1 MSAKIRRSWLLV
13 PMSKA
18 DRLTQARQAH
28 ADVVVLDLVEFVT
41 EEDKPAA
48 RERVRP
54 AINALQGCGAE
65 VFAQVDAELLY
76 ADAYAC
82 VWPGLTGVI
91 ISRLESPGQVAE
103 ADTLLSQ
110 LEDARGILPG
120 TLEIVAALET
130 AKGNHAAY
138 DISRASQRVS
148 GLTLGRADLIMD
160 LRPEPSGEIHAMPY
174 LMQRL
179 ITVAHATGV
188 MPIGAWWRAP
198 DRGLLATPDNTYQA
212 AQRGRAIGFKG
223 SLCMLDNQVA
233 PLNRGFTPAEEEVEA
248 ARQLLTAYYAGVAEG
263 VAAIRQDD
271 HVQGERIIDRGTATQ
286 AQHLLALAD
295 ACVARD
301 QEKVEALSHPP
312 LAIP

>member
-1 MSAKIRRSWLLV
+1 MSTKIRRSWLLV

-18 DRLTQARQAH
+18 DCLAQARQAH

-48 RERVRP
+48 REQVRT

-65 VFAQVDAELLY
+65 VFTQVDLELLY
-76 ADAYAC
+76 ADLHAC
-82 VWPGLTGVI
+82 VWPGLTGVV
-91 ISRLESPGQVAE
+91 ISRLESPAQVVE

-110 LEDARGILPG
+110 LENARGILPG
-120 TLEIVAALET
+120 TLAIVAALET

-138 DISRASQRVS
+138 DISRASQRLS

-160 LRPEPSGEIHAMPY
+160 LRPEPSGEIHLMPY
-174 LMQRL
+174 FMQRL

-198 DRGLLATPDNTYQA
+198 DRGLFATPDNTYQA
-212 AQRGRAIGFKG
+212 AQRGRAIGFQG
-223 SLCMLDNQVA
+223 SLCILGNQVE
-233 PLNRGFTPAEEEVEA
+233 PLNRGFTPAVEELQA
-248 ARQLLTAYYAGVAEG
+248 AQHILAAYQAGTAQG
-263 VAAIRQDD
+263 AAA
-271 HVQGERIIDRGTATQ
+271 VKQGDRIIDRGTAAQ
-286 AQHLLALAD
+286 AQHLVVLAE
-295 ACVARD
+295 ACAVRE
-301 QEKVEALSHPP
+301 QEKAEALSHPP

>member
-1 MSAKIRRSWLLV
+1 
-13 PMSKA
+13 MSKA
-18 DRLTQARQAH
+18 DRLAQARQAH

-41 EEDKPAA
+41 EADKPAA
-48 RERVRP
+48 RERVRI
-54 AINALQGCGAE
+54 AINALQGGGAE
-65 VFAQVDAELLY
+65 VFAQVDPEVLY
-76 ADAYAC
+76 ADLRAC
-82 VWPGLTGVI
+82 VWPGLSGVV
-91 ISRLESPGQVAE
+91 ISRLESPAQVAE
-103 ADTLLSQ
+103 AATLLGQ

-130 AKGNHAAY
+130 ARGNHAAY

-179 ITVAHATGV
+179 IIVAHAAAV

-212 AQRGRAIGFKG
+212 ARRGRAIGFKG
-223 SLCMLDNQVA
+223 SLCILDNQVE
-233 PLNRGFTPAEEEVEA
+233 PLNRGFTPAAQELAA
-248 ARQLLTAYYAGVAEG
+248 ARQVLAAYQAGTVQG
-263 VAAIRQDD
+263 AAAVR
-271 HVQGERIIDRGTATQ
+271 QGERIIDRGAATQ
-286 AQHLLALAD
+286 AQHVLALAD
-295 ACVARD
+295 ACAVREQGKA
-301 QEKVEALSHPP
+301 EALSHPP

>member
-13 PMSKA
+13 PMSKV
-18 DRLTQARQAH
+18 DRLAQARQTH

-48 RERVRP
+48 REQVRA
-54 AINALQGCGAE
+54 AINALQGGGVE
-65 VFAQVDAELLY
+65 VFAQVDPEVLY
-76 ADAYAC
+76 ADLYAC
-82 VWPGLTGVI
+82 VWPGLTGVV
-91 ISRLESPGQVAE
+91 ISRLESPQQMAE

-138 DISRASQRVS
+138 DISRTSQRVS

-179 ITVAHATGV
+179 ITVANAAGV

-212 AQRGRAIGFKG
+212 ARRGRAIGFKG
-223 SLCMLDNQVA
+223 SLCMLDNQVE
-233 PLNRGFTPAEEEVEA
+233 PLHRGFTPAAAELAA
-248 ARQLLTAYYAGVAEG
+248 ARQVLAAYQAGTVQG
-263 VAAIRQDD
+263 AAAVRL
-271 HVQGERIIDRGTATQ
+271 GERIIDRGTATQ

-295 ACVARD
+295 ACAAHD

>member
-1 MSAKIRRSWLLV
+1 MRTKIRRSWLLV

-18 DRLTQARQAH
+18 DRLAQARQAH

-48 RERVRP
+48 REQGRT

-65 VFAQVDAELLY
+65 VFAQVDPELLY
-76 ADAYAC
+76 ADLLAC
-82 VWPGLTGVI
+82 VWPGLTGVV
-91 ISRLESPGQVAE
+91 ISHLESPEQMVE

-130 AKGNHAAY
+130 APGNHAAY
-138 DISRASQRVS
+138 DISRASQRIS

-160 LRPEPSGEIHAMPY
+160 LRPEPSGEIHLMPY

-198 DRGLLATPDNTYQA
+198 DRGPFATPDNTSQA
-212 AQRGRAIGFKG
+212 ARRGRAIGFQG
-223 SLCMLDNQVA
+223 SLCILDTQVE
-233 PLNRGFTPAEEEVEA
+233 PLHRGFTPAPEELEA
-248 ARQLLTAYYAGVAEG
+248 ARYILAAYQAGTAQG
-263 VAAIRQDD
+263 AAA
-271 HVQGERIIDRGTATQ
+271 VQQGDRIIDRGTATQ
-286 AQHLLALAD
+286 AQRLLALAE
-295 ACVARD
+295 ACAIRE
-301 QEKVEALSHPP
+301 QAKAEALSHPP
-312 LAIP
+312 LTIP

>member
-1 MSAKIRRSWLLV
+1 MSTQIRRSWLLV
-13 PMSKA
+13 SMSKA
-18 DRLTQARQAH
+18 DRLVQARQAH

-48 RERVRP
+48 REQVRM

-65 VFAQVDAELLY
+65 VFAQVDSALLY
-76 ADAYAC
+76 ADLHAC
-82 VWPGLTGVI
+82 VWPGLIGVVM
-91 ISRLESPGQVAE
+91 SRLESPAQVVE

-130 AKGNHAAY
+130 AQGNHAVY

-160 LRPEPSGEIHAMPY
+160 LRPEPSGEIHFMPY

-179 ITVAHATGV
+179 ITVAYATGV

-198 DRGLLATPDNTYQA
+198 DRGLLATPDHTYQA
-212 AQRGRAIGFKG
+212 ARRGRAIGFKG
-223 SLCMLDNQVA
+223 SLCMLDNQVE
-233 PLNRGFTPAEEEVEA
+233 PLNRGFTPVPEELQA
-248 ARQLLTAYYAGVAEG
+248 ARHILAAYQAGT
-263 VAAIRQDD
+263 
-271 HVQGERIIDRGTATQ
+271 VQGAAAVKQGHRIIDRGTATQ
-286 AQHLLALAD
+286 AQRLLALAD
-295 ACVARD
+295 SCAIRE
-301 QEKVEALSHPP
+301 QEKAEALSHPP

>member
-65 VFAQVDAELLY
+65 VFAQVDPELLY
-76 ADAYAC
+76 ADTYAC

-110 LEDARGILPG
+110 LEDARGIFPG

-179 ITVAHATGV
+179 ITVAYATGV

-212 AQRGRAIGFKG
+212 ARRGRAIGFKG
-223 SLCMLDNQVA
+223 SLCILDNQVV
-233 PLNRGFTPAEEEVEA
+233 PLNQGFTPAAEEVQA

-271 HVQGERIIDRGTATQ
+271 HGQGERIIDRGTAIQ
-286 AQHLLALAD
+286 AQRLLALAD
-295 ACVARD
+295 ACAVRD

>member
-1 MSAKIRRSWLLV
+1 MSAKIRRSWMLV

-18 DRLTQARQAH
+18 DLLAQARQAH

-48 RERVRP
+48 RERVHP

-188 MPIGAWWRAP
+188 MPIGAWWCAP

-212 AQRGRAIGFKG
+212 ARRGRAIGFKG

-233 PLNRGFTPAEEEVEA
+233 PLNRGFTPAAEEVAA

-295 ACVARD
+295 ACAARD